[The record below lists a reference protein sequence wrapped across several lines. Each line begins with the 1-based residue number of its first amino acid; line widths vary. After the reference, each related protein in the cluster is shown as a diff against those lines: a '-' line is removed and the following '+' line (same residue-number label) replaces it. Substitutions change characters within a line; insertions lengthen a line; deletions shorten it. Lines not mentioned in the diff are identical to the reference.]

1 MFGAENAL
9 LDTAKLPGMDDEARQ
24 ISLDR
29 SRALELVPVSRETLS
44 RLDRFVE
51 LLLLRNQTTNLIASS
66 TVPHVW
72 TRHVADSL
80 QLASLAQGQV
90 WADLGSGAG
99 LPGLALACA
108 FAEREKCVVHLIES
122 RDRKAAFLLDAA
134 RAIG

>member
-1 MFGAENAL
+1 MPTKARLRSPAYAGAGQPTRWNDPGSAHYPRRARSAPRARCTRL
-9 LDTAKLPGMDDEARQ
+9 SCQGMDDESRQ

-29 SRALELVPVSRETLS
+29 SRAVELVPVSRETLS

-80 QLASLAQGQV
+80 QLASLAQGRV
-90 WADLGSGAG
+90 WADL
-99 LPGLALACA
+99 
-108 FAEREKCVVHLIES
+108 
-122 RDRKAAFLLDAA
+122 
-134 RAIG
+134 